1 MRSIGFA
8 RQVRQFLYSQLEAE
22 RLEAADHPFKFSP
35 ILARKERYARDEGK
49 TPMIVVEN
57 LTKQYGA
64 RVAVDNVNFRIA
76 KGEIVGF
83 LGPNGAGKSTTMRM
97 LTGFLS
103 PTSGR
108 VTIGDLDMAEDPI
121 AAKSLLGYLPETP
134 PLYPEMTVRDYL
146 DFVGQLKGLS
156 RAERKERLEV
166 VLQKCFLT
174 DRTHQLIGQLSKGYK
189 QRVGIAQALIH
200 NPPVLILDEPT
211 SGLDPQQIIQIR
223 SLIKELAVD
232 HTIILSTHILP
243 EVQTTCNRVLI
254 INGGKL
260 VAEGSAEQLEAQLQ
274 GGLRISLLVR
284 GPLTGLQAHL
294 KEFPQLQEVTF
305 SEPENL
311 PGLVQAELNL
321 PAGVDLREDLARM
334 VVSSGWGLVELKSIN
349 LSLEEIFL
357 KLTTRESIGAST
369 GKEASHV

>member
-1 MRSIGFA
+1 MFGALLRHSP
-8 RQVRQFLYSQLEAE
+8 VEY
-22 RLEAADHPFKFSP
+22 PFDFSP

-49 TPMIVVEN
+49 APMIVVEN

-64 RVAVDNVNFRIA
+64 RVAVDNVNFQIA

-103 PTSGR
+103 PTAGR
-108 VTIGDLDMAEDPI
+108 VTIGDFDMAEDPL
-121 AAKSLLGYLPETP
+121 AAKGLLGYLPETP
-134 PLYPEMTVRDYL
+134 PLYPEMTVSDYL

-156 RAERKERLEV
+156 RAVRKERLEV

-174 DRTHQLIGQLSKGYK
+174 DRTHQLISQLSKGYK

-211 SGLDPQQIIQIR
+211 SGIDPQQIIQIR
-223 SLIKELAVD
+223 TLIKELAVD

-254 INGGKL
+254 INGGRL
-260 VAEGSAEQLEAQLQ
+260 VAEGSSEQLEAQLQ

-284 GPLTGLQAHL
+284 GPEAGLQSHL
-294 KEFPQLQEVTF
+294 KEFNQIKDATVSTHD
-305 SEPENL
+305 SL
-311 PGLVQAELNL
+311 PGVVQAELNL

-334 VVSSGWGLVELKSIN
+334 VVNSGWGLIELKSIS

-357 KLTTRESIGAST
+357 KLTTREPMAEST
-369 GKEASHV
+369 GKETSHV

>member
-1 MRSIGFA
+1 
-8 RQVRQFLYSQLEAE
+8 
-22 RLEAADHPFKFSP
+22 
-35 ILARKERYARDEGK
+35 
-49 TPMIVVEN
+49 MIVVEN
-57 LTKQYGA
+57 LTKVYGA
-64 RVAVDNVNFRIA
+64 RVAVDNVNFNIA

-103 PTSGR
+103 PTAGR
-108 VTIGDLDMAEDPI
+108 VTIGGHDMAENPI
-121 AAKSLLGYLPETP
+121 AAKQLLGYLPESP

-146 DFVGQLKGLS
+146 DFVAQLKGLDKA
-156 RAERKERLEV
+156 RRKERLQF
-166 VLQKCFLT
+166 VLEKCFLQ
-174 DRTHQLIGQLSKGYK
+174 DRTNQVIGQLSKGYK

-223 SLIKELAVD
+223 ALIQELAVD

-254 INGGKL
+254 ISGGKL

-274 GGLRISLLVR
+274 GGMRVEMLVR
-284 GPLTGLQAHL
+284 ASADALRARLG
-294 KEFPQLQEVTF
+294 EFTDVRDVAVSTR
-305 SEPENL
+305 PETQ
-311 PGLVQAELNL
+311 PGLVVAELTA
-321 PAGVDLREDLARM
+321 PPGTDPRERLANM
-334 VVSSGWGLVELKSIN
+334 VVGAGWGLVELKSVS

-357 KLTTRESIGAST
+357 KLTTTEAGDAVT
-369 GKEASHV
+369 KETLHV

>member
-1 MRSIGFA
+1 
-8 RQVRQFLYSQLEAE
+8 
-22 RLEAADHPFKFSP
+22 
-35 ILARKERYARDEGK
+35 
-49 TPMIVVEN
+49 MIVVEN
-57 LTKQYGA
+57 LTKLYGA
-64 RVAVDNVNFRIA
+64 RIAVDNVNFNIA

-103 PTSGR
+103 PSAGR
-108 VTIGDLDMAEDPI
+108 VTIGGHDMAENPI
-121 AAKSLLGYLPETP
+121 AAKQMLGYLPETP

-146 DFVGQLKGLS
+146 DFVGQLKGLTK
-156 RAERKERLEV
+156 AQRKERLEY
-166 VLQKCFLT
+166 VLDKCFLR
-174 DRTHQLIGQLSKGYK
+174 DRTNQVIGQLSKGYK

-223 SLIKELAVD
+223 ALIKELAVE

-254 INGGKL
+254 ISGGKL

-274 GGLRISLLVR
+274 GGMRVEMLVR
-284 GPLTGLQAHL
+284 TTPEAL
-294 KEFPQLQEVTF
+294 KARLGEIPNIGEVVIT
-305 SEPENL
+305 PRADQ
-311 PGLVQAELNL
+311 PGLVTAEMTAPPGTDPREQLANL
-321 PAGVDLREDLARM
+321 
-334 VVSSGWGLVELKSIN
+334 VVGAGWGLVELKSVS

-357 KLTTRESIGAST
+357 KLTTTET
-369 GKEASHV
+369 GETVPKETAHV

>member
-1 MRSIGFA
+1 
-8 RQVRQFLYSQLEAE
+8 
-22 RLEAADHPFKFSP
+22 
-35 ILARKERYARDEGK
+35 
-49 TPMIVVEN
+49 MIVVEN
-57 LTKQYGA
+57 LTKVYGA
-64 RVAVDNVNFRIA
+64 RVAVDNVNFNIA

-103 PTSGR
+103 PTAGR
-108 VTIGDLDMAEDPI
+108 VTIGGHDMAENPI
-121 AAKSLLGYLPETP
+121 EAKQLLGYLPESP

-146 DFVGQLKGLS
+146 NFVAQLKGLDK
-156 RAERKERLEV
+156 AKRKERLAF
-166 VLQKCFLT
+166 VLEKCFLQ
-174 DRTHQLIGQLSKGYK
+174 DRVDQVIGQLSKGYK

-223 SLIKELAVD
+223 ALIAELAVD

-254 INGGKL
+254 ISGGKL

-274 GGLRISLLVR
+274 GGMRVEMLVR
-284 GPLTGLQAHL
+284 ATPDALKARLGEFTDVRDVVVTGRSDQSGLTI
-294 KEFPQLQEVTF
+294 
-305 SEPENL
+305 
-311 PGLVQAELNL
+311 AELTA
-321 PAGVDLREDLARM
+321 PPGTDPRERLANM
-334 VVSSGWGLVELKSIN
+334 VVGAGWGLVELKSVN

-357 KLTTRESIGAST
+357 KLTTTEAGDAVS
-369 GKEASHV
+369 KETAHV

>member
-1 MRSIGFA
+1 
-8 RQVRQFLYSQLEAE
+8 
-22 RLEAADHPFKFSP
+22 
-35 ILARKERYARDEGK
+35 
-49 TPMIVVEN
+49 MIVVEN

-103 PTSGR
+103 PTNGS
-108 VTIGDLDMAEDPI
+108 VTIGDFDMAENPLE
-121 AAKSLLGYLPETP
+121 AKSLLGYLPETP

-146 DFVGQLKGLS
+146 NFVGQLKGLS
-156 RAERKERLEV
+156 QAALKERLAV
-166 VLQKCFLT
+166 VLEKCFLT

-223 SLIKELAVD
+223 ALIKELAVD

-243 EVQTTCNRVLI
+243 EVQTTCSRVLI
-254 INGGKL
+254 INGGRL

-274 GGLRISLLVR
+274 GGMRISLVVR
-284 GPLTGLQAHL
+284 GPQEGLQSRL
-294 KEFPQLQEVTF
+294 LEFKPLRDTSISVV
-305 SEPENL
+305 ENL
-311 PGLVQAELNL
+311 PGVIQAEVNL
-321 PAGVDLREDLARM
+321 PAGLDLREDLARM
-334 VVSSGWGLVELKSIN
+334 VVNSGWGLIELKSIN

-357 KLTTRESIGAST
+357 KLTTREPIADAA
-369 GKEASHV
+369 GKEATHV

>member
-1 MRSIGFA
+1 
-8 RQVRQFLYSQLEAE
+8 
-22 RLEAADHPFKFSP
+22 
-35 ILARKERYARDEGK
+35 
-49 TPMIVVEN
+49 MIVVEN

-64 RVAVDNVNFRIA
+64 RVAVDNVNFQIA

-108 VTIGDLDMAEDPI
+108 VTIGDFDMAQDPI

-146 DFVGQLKGLS
+146 DFVGQLKGLP
-156 RAERKERLEV
+156 RAARKERLEV

-223 SLIKELAVD
+223 ALIKELAVD

-254 INGGKL
+254 INSGKL
-260 VAEGSAEQLEAQLQ
+260 VAEGSAEELEAQLQ

-284 GPLTGLQAHL
+284 GPVTGLEAHL
-294 KEFPQLQEVTF
+294 KEIPQLKDVAVREHESLT
-305 SEPENL
+305 
-311 PGLVQAELNL
+311 GLVQAELNL

-334 VVSSGWGLVELKSIN
+334 VVNSGWGLIELKSIN

-357 KLTTRESIGAST
+357 KLTTRESIEAST

>member
-1 MRSIGFA
+1 
-8 RQVRQFLYSQLEAE
+8 
-22 RLEAADHPFKFSP
+22 
-35 ILARKERYARDEGK
+35 
-49 TPMIVVEN
+49 MIVVEN

-64 RVAVDNVNFRIA
+64 RVAVDNVNFTIA

-103 PTSGR
+103 PTGGR
-108 VTIGDLDMAEDPI
+108 VRIGDFDMAEQPI
-121 AAKSLLGYLPETP
+121 EAKQLLGYLPETP

-156 RAERKERLEV
+156 ASERKERVAV
-166 VLQKCFLT
+166 VLEKCFLT
-174 DRTHQLIGQLSKGYK
+174 DRTNQLIGQLSKGYK

-223 SLIKELAVD
+223 ALIKELAAD
-232 HTIILSTHILP
+232 HTVILSTHILP
-243 EVQTTCNRVLI
+243 EVQSTCSRVLI
-254 INGGKL
+254 ISGGKL

-274 GGLRISLLVR
+274 GGMRVSMLVR
-284 GPLTGLQAHL
+284 TGENALRARL
-294 KEFPQLQEVTF
+294 SEFTQLRDLAITTPANQ
-305 SEPENL
+305 PE
-311 PGLVQAELNL
+311 LVQAEMSL
-321 PAGVDLREDLARM
+321 PAGIDLREDLAKLI
-334 VVSSGWGLVELKSIN
+334 VSSGWGLVELKSVS

-357 KLTTRESIGAST
+357 KLTTQETAAEAAS
-369 GKEASHV
+369 KEVVHV